1 MNKPILIQVCG
12 TTAIGKTSLSIA
24 LAQHFNTE
32 IISCDSRQFFKEM
45 TIGTAVPFSWELET
59 VPHHFIQ
66 NKSIF
71 ETYSVGDF
79 ERESLACLT
88 EIFKKHQVVILVGG
102 SGLYAEAL
110 INGLDQFPKVEEGL
124 RAKLKD
130 QLETEGIVKLQNQL
144 KELDPLSFKE
154 IDLDNPQRLIRALEI
169 TISSKKPFSSFKR
182 QNQMQRPFQTLRI
195 GLEGERSEIYKR
207 IEQRVD
213 AMMEQG
219 LLQEVE
225 GLKPYADLNAL
236 QTVGYKELFTYL
248 NGEISL
254 DFAVSE
260 IKKNTRRF
268 AKRQITWNKKLEG
281 VHWFNYCEAHSKII
295 EKTQQLLNEL

>member
-1 MNKPILIQVCG
+1 
-12 TTAIGKTSLSIA
+12 
-24 LAQHFNTE
+24 
-32 IISCDSRQFFKEM
+32 
-45 TIGTAVPFSWELET
+45 
-59 VPHHFIQ
+59 
-66 NKSIF
+66 
-71 ETYSVGDF
+71 
-79 ERESLACLT
+79 
-88 EIFKKHQVVILVGG
+88 
-102 SGLYAEAL
+102 
-110 INGLDQFPKVEEGL
+110 
-124 RAKLKD
+124 
-130 QLETEGIVKLQNQL
+130 
-144 KELDPLSFKE
+144 
-154 IDLDNPQRLIRALEI
+154 
-169 TISSKKPFSSFKR
+169 
-182 QNQMQRPFQTLRI
+182 MQRPFQTLRI

>member
-24 LAQHFNTE
+24 LAQYFNTE

-45 TIGTAVPFSWELET
+45 TIGTAVPFSWELEA

-66 NKSIF
+66 NKSIL
-71 ETYSVGDF
+71 ESYSVGDF
-79 ERESLACLT
+79 ERESLACLKDL
-88 EIFKKHQVVILVGG
+88 FKKHKVVVLVGG

-110 INGLDQFPKVEEGL
+110 ISGLDHFPKVEDGL
-124 RAKLKD
+124 RVKLKE
-130 QLETEGIVKLQNQL
+130 QLEIEGIESLQNQL
-144 KELDPLSFKE
+144 KHLDPMSFEE

-169 TISSKKPFSSFKR
+169 TISSKKPFSSYKR
-182 QNQMQRPFQTLRI
+182 QNQMQRPFHIVRI

-213 AMMEQG
+213 VMMEQG

-225 GLKPYADLNAL
+225 GLKPYSELNAL
-236 QTVGYKELFTYL
+236 QTVGYKELFAYL
-248 NGEISL
+248 NKESSL

-268 AKRQITWNKKLEG
+268 AKRQITWNKKLNG
-281 VHWFNYCEAHSKII
+281 VHWFDYRESHSKII
-295 EKTQQLLNEL
+295 EKTQQILDEL